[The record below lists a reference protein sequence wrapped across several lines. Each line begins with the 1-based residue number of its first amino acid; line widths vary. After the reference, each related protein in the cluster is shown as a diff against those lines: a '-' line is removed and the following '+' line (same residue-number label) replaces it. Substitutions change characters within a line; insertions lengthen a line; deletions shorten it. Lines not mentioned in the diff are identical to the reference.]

1 MQKLRHPSEVDALF
15 GGQWRRR
22 SLLSVGD
29 LGTCRALA
37 GLRGGRH
44 LREIVVRRAGPRAG
58 SPKDGNGADLRL
70 LTGTLVVEARFG
82 SNESKQPVPETPL
95 PELANGRSRRKPAL
109 KLPSAHAVSMQG
121 AGWLR
126 H

>member
-37 GLRGGRH
+37 GPRGGRH
-44 LREIVVRRAGPRAG
+44 LREIVVRRAGPGRDHQRMGTA
-58 SPKDGNGADLRL
+58 
-70 LTGTLVVEARFG
+70 LTCGC
-82 SNESKQPVPETPL
+82 
-95 PELANGRSRRKPAL
+95 
-109 KLPSAHAVSMQG
+109 
-121 AGWLR
+121 
-126 H
+126 